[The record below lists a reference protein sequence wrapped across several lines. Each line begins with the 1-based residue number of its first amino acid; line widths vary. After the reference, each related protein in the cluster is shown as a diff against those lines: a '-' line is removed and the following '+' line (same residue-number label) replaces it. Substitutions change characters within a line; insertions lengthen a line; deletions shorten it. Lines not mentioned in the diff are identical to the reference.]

1 VELVRKLELTGCRVA
16 EVGVHHYARLHGKSQ
31 FFRLRS
37 LATTLLELIRLWV
50 RVVLL
55 RRKAY

>member
-1 VELVRKLELTGCRVA
+1 V
-16 EVGVHHYARLHGKSQ
+16 EVGVRHYPRLYGKSQ

-37 LATTLLELIRLWV
+37 LATTFYELARLWV

-55 RRKAY
+55 RRNAY